1 MNRLWILS
9 LVLLMGG
16 CASITT
22 GQHQSVS
29 IDTPNCPQATCR
41 LTNKDGTYFVS
52 STPGTVMVNRVCGKL
67 TVQCS
72 KDGYPDSIMTVSSSV
87 KAMAFGNIIFGGLI
101 GAGVDAATG
110 AACDYPALVPVPM
123 SCGNTSAKPRV
134 KFAIPENVLAAA
146 AKMECSEPEFLARG
160 PAGVDIYSAACKDS
174 KVLMSCDAK
183 ECSISE
189 YTTDAGD

>member
-1 MNRLWILS
+1 MYRLILLS
-9 LVLLMGG
+9 LVALSGG

-22 GQHQSVS
+22 GQNQSVS

-41 LTNKDGTYFVS
+41 LSNKDGTYFVS
-52 STPGTVMVNRVCGKL
+52 STPGTVMVDRACGKL

-101 GAGVDAATG
+101 GAGVDTVTG

-123 SCGNTSAKPRV
+123 NCGETTSGSKV
-134 KFAIPENVLAAA
+134 NFKIPENVLTAADDLNC
-146 AKMECSEPEFLARG
+146 EEPEFVARG
-160 PAGVDIYSAACKDS
+160 PAGVDVYSTVCKDT
-174 KVLMSCDAK
+174 KVLMSCNA
-183 ECSISE
+183 EGCSASE
-189 YTTDAGD
+189 YTTDTAR